1 MPIKEKFEFPRPKS
15 CNERTKKTGF
25 LSPTTSPSDPKST
38 KINNKHEIKMPPCLQ
53 DCTIRNL
60 LKIAMKEL
68 DNLNHVREDLDDLSF
83 NEPGRLAEVTAKLK
97 AVTEIEETKMAE
109 AQKLIIYTEFGCE
122 LCHPEEGLILE

>member
-1 MPIKEKFEFPRPKS
+1 MPS
-15 CNERTKKTGF
+15 
-25 LSPTTSPSDPKST
+25 
-38 KINNKHEIKMPPCLQ
+38 CLQ

-97 AVTEIEETKMAE
+97 AVTEIEENKMAE

>member
-1 MPIKEKFEFPRPKS
+1 
-15 CNERTKKTGF
+15 
-25 LSPTTSPSDPKST
+25 
-38 KINNKHEIKMPPCLQ
+38 MPPCNQ
-53 DCTIRNL
+53 NCTIRNL
-60 LKIAMKEL
+60 LKLAKKEI
-68 DNLNHVREDLDDLSF
+68 DNLDLVREDLDDLCF

>member
-1 MPIKEKFEFPRPKS
+1 
-15 CNERTKKTGF
+15 
-25 LSPTTSPSDPKST
+25 
-38 KINNKHEIKMPPCLQ
+38 MPPCLQ

-68 DNLNHVREDLDDLSF
+68 DNLNHVHEDLDDLSF

-97 AVTEIEETKMAE
+97 AVTEIEENKMAE
-109 AQKLIIYTEFGCE
+109 ARKLIIYTEFGCE

>member
-1 MPIKEKFEFPRPKS
+1 
-15 CNERTKKTGF
+15 
-25 LSPTTSPSDPKST
+25 
-38 KINNKHEIKMPPCLQ
+38 MPPCHQ

-83 NEPGRLAEVTAKLK
+83 NEPGRLTEVTAKLK

-109 AQKLIIYTEFGCE
+109 AQKMIIYTEFGCD
-122 LCHPEEGLILE
+122 LCHPKEGLILE

>member
-1 MPIKEKFEFPRPKS
+1 
-15 CNERTKKTGF
+15 
-25 LSPTTSPSDPKST
+25 
-38 KINNKHEIKMPPCLQ
+38 MPPCLQ

-97 AVTEIEETKMAE
+97 AVTEIEENKMAE
-109 AQKLIIYTEFGCE
+109 ARKLIIYTEFGCE
-122 LCHPEEGLILE
+122 LCHPEEGFILE

>member
-1 MPIKEKFEFPRPKS
+1 
-15 CNERTKKTGF
+15 
-25 LSPTTSPSDPKST
+25 
-38 KINNKHEIKMPPCLQ
+38 MPPCLQ
-53 DCTIRNL
+53 NCTIRNL

-97 AVTEIEETKMAE
+97 AVTEIEENKMAE
-109 AQKLIIYTEFGCE
+109 ARKLIIYTEFGCE

>member
-1 MPIKEKFEFPRPKS
+1 
-15 CNERTKKTGF
+15 
-25 LSPTTSPSDPKST
+25 
-38 KINNKHEIKMPPCLQ
+38 MPPCLQ

-97 AVTEIEETKMAE
+97 AVTEIEENKMAE

>member
-1 MPIKEKFEFPRPKS
+1 
-15 CNERTKKTGF
+15 
-25 LSPTTSPSDPKST
+25 
-38 KINNKHEIKMPPCLQ
+38 MPPCLQ

-60 LKIAMKEL
+60 LKIAMEEL
-68 DNLNHVREDLDDLSF
+68 DNLNRVREDLDDLSF

-97 AVTEIEETKMAE
+97 AVTEIEENKMAE

>member
-1 MPIKEKFEFPRPKS
+1 
-15 CNERTKKTGF
+15 
-25 LSPTTSPSDPKST
+25 
-38 KINNKHEIKMPPCLQ
+38 MPPCHQ

-97 AVTEIEETKMAE
+97 AVTEVQYSPAVTLPPVTLFS
-109 AQKLIIYTEFGCE
+109 QLRYFE
-122 LCHPEEGLILE
+122 LGPKKFELSYFSSFPPQLR

>member
-1 MPIKEKFEFPRPKS
+1 
-15 CNERTKKTGF
+15 
-25 LSPTTSPSDPKST
+25 
-38 KINNKHEIKMPPCLQ
+38 MPPCLQ

-68 DNLNHVREDLDDLSF
+68 DNLNHVREVLDDLSF

-97 AVTEIEETKMAE
+97 AVTEIEENKMAE

>member
-1 MPIKEKFEFPRPKS
+1 
-15 CNERTKKTGF
+15 
-25 LSPTTSPSDPKST
+25 
-38 KINNKHEIKMPPCLQ
+38 MPPCLQ
-53 DCTIRNL
+53 DCTTRNL

-83 NEPGRLAEVTAKLK
+83 NEPGRLAEVTAKLN
-97 AVTEIEETKMAE
+97 AVTEIEENKMAE